1 MAFYGKSFLYD
12 NIPSETYG
20 LYILD
25 FETTGGLTE
34 SEAGGETEPIE
45 EWIYRRS
52 KSYHYGNIMNTP
64 LEFDLTVASFDPI
77 PGYDRG
83 KILQWLLGRG
93 SFKKLQICED
103 DISNV
108 YFNALC
114 TSAKTIYVGNVNRGM
129 KLHFRCDSP
138 YGWEF
143 PKTITYTFTGNQIK
157 NFIFDFYNSSD
168 SDEYLYPIVDFTLNS
183 IGNSISIQNITTGE
197 TAFSFTGISPNEN
210 IVIDNY
216 LKTIVSSTGLLR
228 LNKFNKAWLRF
239 IRGRNQ
245 LRVISG
251 IGTLKITYSF
261 PRKIGA

>member
-64 LEFDLTVASFDPI
+64 LEFDLSVASFDPI

-114 TSAKTIYVGNVNRGM
+114 TSAKTIYVGNVQRGI

-138 YGWEF
+138 WAWEF
-143 PKTITYTFTGNQIK
+143 PKTLTYNFTGNEIK
-157 NFIFDFYNSSD
+157 NFTFDFYNSSED
-168 SDEYLYPIVDFTLNS
+168 GHYIYPIIDFTLNS
-183 IGNSISIQNITTGE
+183 IGNGISIANLTTGD
-197 TAFSFTGISPNEN
+197 TAFTFTGIQPNEN
-210 IVIDNY
+210 IVINNY
-216 LKTIVSSTGLLR
+216 LETIVSDTGLLR
-228 LNKFNKAWLRF
+228 LNYFNKSWFRL
-239 IRGRNQ
+239 IEGRNQ
-245 LRVISG
+245 IHVISG
-251 IGTLKITYSF
+251 IGELKITTQF
-261 PRKIGA
+261 ARKIGA